1 MERLLAAAPALAR
14 GVKSSRRRTPSSGRR
29 RTAARGATRTPSAT
43 QRLAR
48 TGHAFANVL
57 RRGFLAVWA
66 RRRLRIAALVAIVCA
81 PLLGGGWIWLRH
93 SSLVSVRHVRVSGLV
108 GRDAGAISSALARAA
123 RGMSTLDVKL
133 SALRAAVAGFPLVR
147 EVQASASFPHTL
159 HVTVVEQP
167 PVAAL
172 VAGGART
179 AVAADGVVLGPA
191 LLSSGLP
198 TLAVASAPPA
208 GGRVGAGSW
217 QAQALAVLASAP
229 RPLAKQVQRIYSGS
243 KGLTALMPGEL
254 LVYFGDAERARA
266 KWLAL
271 ASVMS
276 QEHADGVSY
285 VDVRVPER
293 AAAGFASG
301 VAPPIHSTAEGESSS
316 ETSSS
321 GTESGAALAEG
332 LRRAGGEENMSG
344 AEGRRGTAPSSEA
357 SSEEGSAE
365 GSRASSESGSG
376 GG

>member
-1 MERLLAAAPALAR
+1 MERLLAAAPALVRGAR
-14 GVKSSRRRTPSSGRR
+14 SSRARRHPAG
-29 RTAARGATRTPSAT
+29 RGARPRRQRSPATRPSAWLT
-43 QRLAR
+43 RAPGVLADVA
-48 TGHAFANVL
+48 GSAF
-57 RRGFLAVWA
+57 RAVWA
-66 RRRLRIAALVAIVCA
+66 RRRLRIAALVTIVCA

-93 SSLVSVRHVRVSGLV
+93 SSLVSVQHVRLSGAS

-133 SALRAAVAGFPLVR
+133 SALRAAVARFPLVR
-147 EVQASASFPHTL
+147 EVHASASFPHTL
-159 HVTVVEQP
+159 VVTVVEQP

-172 VAGGART
+172 TAGGAQT

-198 TLAVASAPPA
+198 ALAAASAPPT

-217 QAQALAVLASAP
+217 QAQALAVLGRAP
-229 RPLAKQVQRIYSGS
+229 GPLAKQVQRVYSGS
-243 KGLTALMPGEL
+243 RGLTVVMPGEL

-301 VAPPIHSTAEGESSS
+301 VAPPVHSTAEGESST
-316 ETSSS
+316 ETSST

-332 LRRAGGEENMSG
+332 LRRAGGEESMSG
-344 AEGRRGTAPSSEA
+344 REGRRGSAPSSETESGEGSAQGSEA
-357 SSEEGSAE
+357 SSE
-365 GSRASSESGSG
+365 G
-376 GG
+376 G